1 MAGRGAPFRVLVVDD
16 NHLIRRLLGLILETA
31 GFVAVEAE
39 SGDDALELGRDE
51 PPDAWLIDEVM
62 PGMKGSDLIRVL
74 RRSRDDRLSHAA
86 VVGISG
92 RPGARTELLAAG
104 ADTFVPKPVDEHAVL
119 SALVRAL
126 DGRHAGTGRLPAA

>member
-1 MAGRGAPFRVLVVDD
+1 MAGRVAPFRVLVVDD

-62 PGMKGSDLIRVL
+62 PAMKGSDLIRAL
-74 RRSRDDRLSHAA
+74 RRSRDVRLSRAA

-92 RPGARTELLAAG
+92 RPGARAELLAAG
-104 ADTFVPKPVDEHAVL
+104 ADTFVAKPVDERAVL
-119 SALVRAL
+119 RALARAL
-126 DGRHAGTGRLPAA
+126 DGRHAGADHLPAA

>member
-1 MAGRGAPFRVLVVDD
+1 MAGHVAPFRVLVVDD

-62 PGMKGSDLIRVL
+62 PAMKGSDLIRTL
-74 RRSRDDRLSHAA
+74 RRSRDLRLSRAA

-92 RPGARTELLAAG
+92 RPGARAELLAAG
-104 ADTFVPKPVDEHAVL
+104 ADTFVAKPVDERAVL
-119 SALVRAL
+119 RALARAL
-126 DGRHAGTGRLPAA
+126 DGRHAGAGRLPAA

>member
-1 MAGRGAPFRVLVVDD
+1 MAGHVAPFRVLVVDD

-62 PGMKGSDLIRVL
+62 PAMKGSDLIRTL
-74 RRSRDDRLSHAA
+74 RRSRDLRLSRAA

-92 RPGARTELLAAG
+92 RPGARAELLAAG
-104 ADTFVPKPVDEHAVL
+104 ADTFVAKPVDERAVL
-119 SALVRAL
+119 RALVRAL
-126 DGRHAGTGRLPAA
+126 DGRHAGAGHLPAA